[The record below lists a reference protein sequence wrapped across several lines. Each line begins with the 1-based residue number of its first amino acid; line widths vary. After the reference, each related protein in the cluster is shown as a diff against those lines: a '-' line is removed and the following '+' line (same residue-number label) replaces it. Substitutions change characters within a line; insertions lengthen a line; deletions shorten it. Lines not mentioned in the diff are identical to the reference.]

1 MGLLGG
7 SWRVQAPTAAQ
18 RPDKGDE
25 MGLLDRLFGGGKK
38 DSGPTFTYKV
48 GVSDTCR
55 SVAKRFFGDES
66 QWEKVYKP
74 NEWRLKEEVQSGT
87 DRLLPGT
94 ELTIK
99 GAKFGLDG
107 QPYLP
112 TASIV
117 VRCDS

>member
-1 MGLLGG
+1 MVAVA
-7 SWRVQAPTAAQ
+7 RRA
-18 RPDKGDE
+18 DKGDE

-48 GVSDTCR
+48 GVNDTCR

-107 QPYLP
+107 QPL
-112 TASIV
+112 A
-117 VRCDS
+117 

>member
-1 MGLLGG
+1 
-7 SWRVQAPTAAQ
+7 
-18 RPDKGDE
+18 

-38 DSGPTFTYKV
+38 DSGPPLTSNT
-48 GVSDTCR
+48 GVSDPCR
-55 SVAKRFFGDES
+55 SLAKRLFGAES

-107 QPYLP
+107 QPL
-112 TASIV
+112 A
-117 VRCDS
+117 